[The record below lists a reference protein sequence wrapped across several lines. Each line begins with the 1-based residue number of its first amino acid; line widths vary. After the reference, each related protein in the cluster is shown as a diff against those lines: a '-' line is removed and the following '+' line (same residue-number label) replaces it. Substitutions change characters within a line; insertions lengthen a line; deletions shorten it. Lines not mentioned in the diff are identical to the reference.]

1 MEKKKRIIAICIAVA
16 LVIITIA
23 LIAKL
28 ISIKNNKEKEVAN
41 TNENSIQSNIVENN
55 TIENN
60 IIENDE
66 ENKTTEN
73 TVMEEEKDPSENNTS
88 VGEEEITKT
97 EIEKEKSNKEKV
109 MEIVKKDWGDDD
121 NVYFSSDDSASTN
134 KEYVI
139 YVRESK
145 TTWEICKY
153 TVNVENGTFVKEQ

>member
-28 ISIKNNKEKEVAN
+28 INIKNNKEREVAN

-66 ENKTTEN
+66 ENEITDN
-73 TVMEEEKDPSENNTS
+73 TVIEKEKEPSENNTS

-97 EIEKEKSNKEKV
+97 EIEKEKSNKEKA
-109 MEIVKKDWGDDD
+109 MEIVKKDWGEDD

-134 KEYVI
+134 EEYVI

-153 TVNVENGTFVKEQ
+153 TVNVEKGTFTKDQ